1 MSYVACTSRGPT
13 FEFPIVEQ
21 NAERSLRPVIIKYR
35 KVLGKRGWMLRRVG
49 HYLGAPRTPEGM
61 AHAALMVGDYVHE
74 LHTDEANQKYLVAQR
89 LTGDQIWPSTVGEV
103 IKGYTTMTDQEISD
117 YGECRVISQNERFRT
132 DDFVAS
138 RAQSW
143 MRSRHRGK
151 YSVKHN
157 NCHHFVNELLR
168 SVSLGPDELQVLDD
182 DRSSCSTQWAG
193 STTTLDVGYGLDE
206 KLDSI
211 TVSAAQPGSE
221 SFSEKQCEVLIAARQ
236 L

>member
-182 DRSSCSTQWAG
+182 DQSSCSTQWAG
-193 STTTLDVGYGLDE
+193 STTTLEVGTGLDE
-206 KLDSI
+206 KLDSVA
-211 TVSAAQPGSE
+211 VSVAQPLSE
-221 SFSEKQCEVLIAARQ
+221 SLTEKQHEIMIAGRF
-236 L
+236 